1 MAFVNRVSYVGQ
13 GGEVYRND
21 GVGGYD
27 FLYEASTTKDPQW
40 TIGDRVVLP
49 DGRVFRYA
57 YASGTCN
64 PEVGAYKSKKSNTNA
79 VAPAQA
85 TAASANDGTGLAA
98 GVVGSRSVSVTI
110 DTEIGVLTTGVL
122 SANELAG
129 GYVVVGNGSAQ
140 HPQMRRIISHPA
152 LATAGG
158 TLCLRLDAPLVT
170 AVTVGTTNIELIENP
185 FYCVLG
191 DNAGGDYVT
200 YLGVSARVLTTGQYG
215 WIQTKGIAWITSD
228 GNTCDSAGDRTI
240 VWVGNGSVV
249 SSNDITVESGIRIA
263 GVAMDNASSGASNA
277 PFVNLNQID

>member
-1 MAFVNRVSYVGQ
+1 MGFVNRVSYVGQ

-27 FLYEASTTKDPQW
+27 FLYAASTTKDPQW

-49 DGRVFRYA
+49 DGRAFRYA

-64 PEVGAYKSKKSNTNA
+64 PEVGAYKAKKSNTNA

-85 TAASANDGTGLAA
+85 TAASANDGTGFAA

-110 DTEIGVLTTGVL
+110 DTVIGVLATGVL

-129 GYVVVGNGSAQ
+129 GYVVIGNGSAQ

-152 LATAGG
+152 LATTGG
-158 TLCLRLDAPLVT
+158 ILCLRLDAPLVT
-170 AVTVGTTNIELIENP
+170 AVTVGTTNIELMENP
-185 FYCVLG
+185 FYCVKA
-191 DNAGGDYVT
+191 DNAGGEYVT
-200 YLGVSARVLTTGQYG
+200 YLGVPARVLTTGQYG
-215 WIQTKGIAWITSD
+215 WIQTKGIAWITSNS
-228 GNTCDSAGDRTI
+228 NTCDSVGDRTI
-240 VWVGNGSVV
+240 AWVGNGSVV
-249 SSNDITVESGIRIA
+249 SSNDITVENGMSLA
-263 GVAMDNASSGASNA
+263 GVAMDMSGSSASNA